1 MLVSCPSCSTT
12 YRVSDKLITT
22 PNPTFRCSRCKH
34 IFILELK
41 NETITEKAPP
51 LQPPETQQEEK
62 EQFPELDFSFPSTS
76 TDTTEHKTEE
86 GPQPTE
92 ETQPPVTESQ
102 DREPEDSL
110 PTEETQPP
118 ATGSLDQEPSEPPSP
133 KSEEPFV
140 RQEESEEVTR
150 AYVEAALQSLSPST
164 PRHWDE
170 DSKTEEEVEN
180 LTFQEG
186 EGESDSAAT
195 PRRSG
200 GISVLPYFSLFGI
213 LLLIFSVVTL
223 AYQASPTR
231 LESFIKAIPWF
242 GPMVIKNNHLRD
254 GIMVQSLRSGI
265 LTIVGGRK
273 VFVISGE
280 VVNRT
285 QVSVGEIRVEGQ
297 TYTEGGEEIESQAI
311 SIGNP
316 ISKKIIRD
324 MTAREISIL
333 QRLSPQK
340 KYEIPPDKSA
350 TFTIVFLKPPDNVKA
365 FSCKVLSAEGAA

>member
-1 MLVSCPSCSTT
+1 
-12 YRVSDKLITT
+12 
-22 PNPTFRCSRCKH
+22 
-34 IFILELK
+34 
-41 NETITEKAPP
+41 
-51 LQPPETQQEEK
+51 
-62 EQFPELDFSFPSTS
+62 
-76 TDTTEHKTEE
+76 
-86 GPQPTE
+86 
-92 ETQPPVTESQ
+92 VTESQ
-102 DREPEDSL
+102 
-110 PTEETQPP
+110 
-118 ATGSLDQEPSEPPSP
+118 DQEPSEPPSP

-180 LTFQEG
+180 LTFQEE

-254 GIMVQSLRSGI
+254 GIMVQSLRSDI
-265 LTIVGGRK
+265 MTIVGGRK

-333 QRLSPQK
+333 QRLSPK
-340 KYEIPPDKSA
+340 KNYEIPPDKSA

-365 FSCKVLSAEGAA
+365 FSCKVLSARGSRLIPVRKKYRH

>member
-1 MLVSCPSCSTT
+1 M
-12 YRVSDKLITT
+12 
-22 PNPTFRCSRCKH
+22 
-34 IFILELK
+34 
-41 NETITEKAPP
+41 
-51 LQPPETQQEEK
+51 
-62 EQFPELDFSFPSTS
+62 
-76 TDTTEHKTEE
+76 
-86 GPQPTE
+86 
-92 ETQPPVTESQ
+92 TESQ
-102 DREPEDSL
+102 DRESEDSL

-118 ATGSLDQEPSEPPSP
+118 ATGSLDQEPEDSYPTEETQPPVTESQDQEPSEPPSP

-170 DSKTEEEVEN
+170 DSKTEEEEEN
-180 LTFQEG
+180 LTFQEE

-273 VFVISGE
+273 VPLRF
-280 VVNRT
+280 
-285 QVSVGEIRVEGQ
+285 
-297 TYTEGGEEIESQAI
+297 YA
-311 SIGNP
+311 P
-316 ISKKIIRD
+316 
-324 MTAREISIL
+324 L
-333 QRLSPQK
+333 CP
-340 KYEIPPDKSA
+340 
-350 TFTIVFLKPPDNVKA
+350 
-365 FSCKVLSAEGAA
+365 

>member
-102 DREPEDSL
+102 DRESEDSL